1 MGTLQEVSR
10 CLVCRG
16 KLCERQVTR
25 MQEYGGYWVVI
36 ENLPALVCAQCGET
50 CTTPSLPLSCVRRGG
65 RGVRLTSRAS
75 ASNAG
80 VVQISRA
87 ARLTPPRPPL
97 RPGPCGT

>member
-10 CLVCRG
+10 CLVCKG

-50 CTTPSLPLSCVRRGG
+50 CTTPQAHDRVIDVIAGGAQPVR
-65 RGVRLTSRAS
+65 VEAVAVLD
-75 ASNAG
+75 AG
-80 VVQISRA
+80 A
-87 ARLTPPRPPL
+87 
-97 RPGPCGT
+97 